1 MAEHNDFGNLGEKM
15 AREYLQK
22 KGYVIRHTNW
32 FYQKDELDIVAEYNG
47 ELIVVEVKSRNTAVF
62 GDAHDSITPR
72 KIRNI
77 VNATQG
83 YIEQFDLMMETR
95 FDVITVTMTKNG
107 YQIEHIENA
116 FMAPVN

>member
-47 ELIVVEVKSRNTAVF
+47 ELIVVEVKSRKSMRHKDISSNST
-62 GDAHDSITPR
+62 
-72 KIRNI
+72 
-77 VNATQG
+77 
-83 YIEQFDLMMETR
+83 
-95 FDVITVTMTKNG
+95 
-107 YQIEHIENA
+107 
-116 FMAPVN
+116 